1 MAGILVVHG
10 IGQEREGPSTLQA
23 RLFPAL
29 RDGILRAGADIGP
42 EDVSFASY
50 GELFRPES
58 EFLAP
63 APRYEA
69 SDVQPGYEEELL
81 AALWQRAADCD
92 KAVIPPDEEVLSRTP
107 SVARRGLAALSR
119 SKFLAGI
126 AESAF
131 IGDLKQVSTYFDD
144 KKKRAAIQEK
154 VAGAIAGDTR
164 VIVGHS
170 LGSVVAYEVLFAH
183 PHEQVRALVTLGS
196 PLGLR
201 NVVFDRLRPAPAAPP
216 GSKRAVG
223 AWPPVRMWA
232 NVADTGDVVAAVEDL
247 RPLFGAGIRQLRV
260 HNGAKAHDMTSYLT
274 DPRTGEL
281 ILAGLDA

>member
-1 MAGILVVHG
+1 MAGILMVHG
-10 IGQEREGPSTLQA
+10 IGQELEGPSTLQA

-29 RDGILRAGADIGP
+29 RDGILGAGADMDPAG
-42 EDVSFASY
+42 VSFASY
-50 GELFRPES
+50 GGLFREES

-63 APRYEA
+63 APRYDPC
-69 SDVQPGYEEELL
+69 DVQPGYEEDLLL
-81 AALWQRAADCD
+81 ALWERAASCD
-92 KAVIPPDEEVLSRTP
+92 EAVFPPGEEALSRTP
-107 SVARRGLAALSR
+107 SVARRALAGLSR
-119 SKFLAGI
+119 SRFLAGI

-131 IGDLKQVSTYFDD
+131 IGDLKQVSRYFGDD
-144 KKKRAAIQEK
+144 GMRAAIQEK

-183 PHEQVRALVTLGS
+183 PHPQVRALVTLGS
-196 PLGLR
+196 PLGLP
-201 NVVFDRLRPAPAAPP
+201 NVVFDRLRPAPAAAA
-216 GSKRAVG
+216 GSTKVTG
-223 AWPPVRMWA
+223 AWPPVRLWA

-247 RPLFGAGIRQLRV
+247 RPLFGGRIHQLRV

-274 DPRTGEL
+274 DPRTGQL

>member
-1 MAGILVVHG
+1 MTSILVVHG
-10 IGQEREGPSTLQA
+10 IGQELEGPSTLQA

-29 RDGILRAGADIGP
+29 RDGLLRAGSDI
-42 EDVSFASY
+42 DASDASFASY

-63 APRYEA
+63 APRYNA
-69 SDVQPGYEEELL
+69 SDVQPGYEEDLLL
-81 AALWQRAADCD
+81 ALWESAAASD
-92 KAVIPPDEEVLSRTP
+92 KTVIPPDEEVLSRAP
-107 SVARRGLAALSR
+107 VVARRALAALSR

-126 AESAF
+126 GESAF
-131 IGDLKQVSTYFDD
+131 IGDLKQVSKYFKDI
-144 KKKRAAIQEK
+144 KMRAAIQDK
-154 VAGAIAGDTR
+154 VAKAIADDTR

-170 LGSVVAYEVLFAH
+170 LGSVVAYEVLFAYSH
-183 PHEQVRALVTLGS
+183 PQVRALVTLGS

-201 NVVFDRLRPAPAAPP
+201 NIVFDRLTPAPAAVP
-216 GSKRAVG
+216 GSKQVMG

-232 NVADTGDVVAAVEDL
+232 NVADTGDIVAAVENL
-247 RPLFGAGIRQLRV
+247 RPLFGDEIRQLRV

-274 DPRTGEL
+274 DRGTGEL

>member
-10 IGQEREGPSTLQA
+10 IGQELEGPSTLQA
-23 RLFPAL
+23 RLFPPL
-29 RDGILRAGADIGP
+29 RDGILRAGADIDAS
-42 EDVSFASY
+42 DVSFASY
-50 GELFRPES
+50 GELFRPQS

-63 APRYEA
+63 ARRYDA
-69 SDVQPGYEEELL
+69 ADVLPGYEEDLL
-81 AALWQRAADCD
+81 MALWESAAHSDES
-92 KAVIPPDEEVLSRTP
+92 VIPPDEEVLGRTP
-107 SVARRGLAALSR
+107 AVARRALAALSR

-131 IGDLKQVSTYFDD
+131 IGDLKQVSTYFGDE
-144 KKKRAAIQEK
+144 RMRTAIQET
-154 VAGAIAGDTR
+154 VAAAIADDTR

-183 PHEQVRALVTLGS
+183 PHRQVRALITLGS

-201 NVVFDRLRPAPAAPP
+201 NIVFDRLRPAPAAVT
-216 GSKRAVG
+216 GSKKVMG
-223 AWPPVRMWA
+223 AWPPVRMWG
-232 NVADTGDVVAAVEDL
+232 NVADTGDIVAAEENL
-247 RPLFGAGIRQLRV
+247 QPLFGAEIRQLRV

-274 DPRTGEL
+274 DRGTGQL

>member
-10 IGQEREGPSTLQA
+10 IGQELEGPSTLHA

-29 RDGILRAGADIGP
+29 RDGLLRAGADIGP
-42 EDVSFASY
+42 EAVSFASY
-50 GELFRPES
+50 GELFRPRS

-63 APRYEA
+63 TVHYDA
-69 SDVQPGYEEELL
+69 SDVQPGYEEDLL
-81 AALWQRAADCD
+81 MALWERAASCD
-92 KAVIPPDEEVLSRTP
+92 GAVIPPDEEVLGRTP
-107 SVARRGLAALSR
+107 SVARRGVAALSR

-126 AESAF
+126 GESAF
-131 IGDLKQVSTYFDD
+131 VGDLKQVSTYFKDE
-144 KKKRAAIQEK
+144 KMRTAIQEMA
-154 VAGAIAGDTR
+154 AGAIAEDTR

-170 LGSVVAYEVLFAH
+170 LGSVVAYEVLLAH
-183 PHEQVRALVTLGS
+183 AHQQVRALVTLGS

-201 NVVFDRLRPAPAAPP
+201 NVVFDRLRPAPAAVP
-216 GSKRAVG
+216 GSKQVMG

-232 NVADTGDVVAAVEDL
+232 NVADTGDIVAAVEDL
-247 RPLFGAGIRQLRV
+247 RPLFGAEIRQLRV

-274 DPRTGEL
+274 DPGTGQL

>member
-29 RDGILRAGADIGP
+29 RDGILRAGADIDP
-42 EDVSFASY
+42 DDVSFASY

-63 APRYEA
+63 APRYDA

-81 AALWQRAADCD
+81 AALWERAAECD
-92 KAVIPPDEEVLSRTP
+92 RAVIPPDEEVLSRTP
-107 SVARRGLAALSR
+107 AVARRALAALSR
-119 SKFLAGI
+119 SKFLAGV

-131 IGDLKQVSTYFDD
+131 IGDLKQVSTYFGD
-144 KKKRAAIQEK
+144 KKMRAAVQEK
-154 VAGAIAGDTR
+154 VAGAIADNTR

-170 LGSVVAYEVLFAH
+170 LGSVVSYEVLFAH
-183 PHEQVRALVTLGS
+183 PHQQVGALVTLGS

-201 NVVFDRLRPAPAAPP
+201 NVVFDRLAPAPAAVA
-216 GSKRAVG
+216 GSTRAMG
-223 AWPPVRMWA
+223 AWPPIRMWG
-232 NVADTGDVVAAVEDL
+232 NVADSGDVVAAVEDL
-247 RPLFGAGIRQLRV
+247 RPLFGNEIRQLRV

>member
-10 IGQEREGPSTLQA
+10 VGQEAQGPSTLQA

-42 EDVSFASY
+42 DDVSFASY

-63 APRYEA
+63 APRYDA
-69 SDVQPGYEEELL
+69 SDVRPGYEEDLL
-81 AALWQRAADCD
+81 AALWERAADRD
-92 KAVIPPDEEVLSRTP
+92 EAVIPPDEEVLGRTP
-107 SVARRGLAALSR
+107 AVARRALAALSR
-119 SKFLAGI
+119 SKFLAGT
-126 AESAF
+126 AEAAF
-131 IGDLKQVSTYFDD
+131 IGDLKQVSTYFGD
-144 KKKRAAIQEK
+144 KKMRAAVQEK
-154 VAGAIAGDTR
+154 VAAAIADDTR
-164 VIVGHS
+164 LIVGHS
-170 LGSVVAYEVLFAH
+170 LGSVVVYEVLFAH
-183 PHEQVRALVTLGS
+183 PHQQVRALVTLGS

-201 NVVFDRLRPAPAAPP
+201 NVVFDRLTPAPAAVP
-216 GSKRAVG
+216 GSNQVMG

-247 RPLFGAGIRQLRV
+247 RPLFGAGIHQLRV

>member
-29 RDGILRAGADIGP
+29 RDGILRAGADISP
-42 EDVSFASY
+42 EGVSFASY

-154 VAGAIAGDTR
+154 VAGAIADDTR

>member
-10 IGQEREGPSTLQA
+10 IGQELEGPSTLQA

-29 RDGILRAGADIGP
+29 RDGILRAGRDIGQ

-50 GELFRPES
+50 GELFREES

-63 APRYEA
+63 APRYDA
-69 SDVQPGYEEELL
+69 SDVQPGYEEDLL
-81 AALWQRAADCD
+81 AALWERAASSD
-92 KAVIPPDEEVLSRTP
+92 ASVIPPDEEVLGRAP
-107 SVARRGLAALSR
+107 SVAGRALAALSR

-126 AESAF
+126 GESAF
-131 IGDLKQVSTYFDD
+131 IGDLKQVSTYFGDAGM
-144 KKKRAAIQEK
+144 RTAIQEM

-164 VIVGHS
+164 VIVAHS

-183 PHEQVRALVTLGS
+183 PHQQVGALVTLGS

-201 NVVFDRLRPAPAAPP
+201 NVVFDRLTPAPAAVP
-216 GSKRAVG
+216 GSNRVMG

-232 NVADTGDVVAAVEDL
+232 NVADTGDIVAAVEDL
-247 RPLFGAGIRQLRV
+247 RPLFGDKIRQLRV

-274 DPRTGEL
+274 DPRTGQL

>member
-10 IGQEREGPSTLQA
+10 IGQELEGPSTLQA

-29 RDGILRAGADIGP
+29 RDGILRAHGDIGQG
-42 EDVSFASY
+42 DVSFASY
-50 GELFRPES
+50 GELFRPKS

-63 APRYEA
+63 APRYHA
-69 SDVQPGYEEELL
+69 SDVRPGYEEDLLL
-81 AALWQRAADCD
+81 ALWERAASCD
-92 KAVIPPDEEVLSRTP
+92 GAVIPPDTEVLSRTP
-107 SVARRGLAALSR
+107 AVARRALAALSR
-119 SKFLAGI
+119 SKYLAGI

-131 IGDLKQVSTYFDD
+131 IGDLKQVSRYFGDD
-144 KKKRAAIQEK
+144 DMRTAIQEK
-154 VAGAIAGDTR
+154 VAGAIADDTR

-183 PHEQVRALVTLGS
+183 PHPQVSALVTLGS

-201 NVVFDRLRPAPAAPP
+201 NVVFDRLRPAPAAVM
-216 GSKRAVG
+216 GSKRDMG

-232 NVADTGDVVAAVEDL
+232 NVADTGDIVAAVEDL
-247 RPLFGAGIRQLRV
+247 RPLFGDEIRQLRV

-274 DPRTGEL
+274 DPGTGEL
-281 ILAGLDA
+281 ILAGFDA

>member
-154 VAGAIAGDTR
+154 VAGAIADDTR

-183 PHEQVRALVTLGS
+183 PHEEVRALVTLGS

>member
-10 IGQEREGPSTLQA
+10 IGQELEGPSALQA

-29 RDGILRAGADIGP
+29 RDGILRAGGDIGQG
-42 EDVSFASY
+42 DVSFASY
-50 GELFRPES
+50 GELFRPKS

-63 APRYEA
+63 APSYDA
-69 SDVQPGYEEELL
+69 SDVQPGYEEDLL
-81 AALWQRAADCD
+81 MALWKRAANCNG
-92 KAVIPPDEEVLSRTP
+92 AVIPPDEEVLSRTP
-107 SVARRGLAALSR
+107 AVARRALAALSR

-126 AESAF
+126 GESAF
-131 IGDLKQVSTYFDD
+131 IGDLKQVSTYFGDAGM
-144 KKKRAAIQEK
+144 RTAIQEK
-154 VAGAIAGDTR
+154 VADAIAEDTR

-183 PHEQVRALVTLGS
+183 PHRQVRALVTLGS

-201 NVVFDRLRPAPAAPP
+201 NVVFDRLKPAPAVVP
-216 GSKRAVG
+216 GSKQAMG
-223 AWPPVRMWA
+223 AWPPVRIWA
-232 NVADTGDVVAAVEDL
+232 NVTDAGDVVAAVEDL
-247 RPLFGAGIRQLRV
+247 RPLFGDEIRQLRV

-274 DPRTGEL
+274 DPGTGQL

>member
-10 IGQEREGPSTLQA
+10 IGQELEGPSTLHA

-29 RDGILRAGADIGP
+29 RDGLLRAGADIGP

-50 GELFRPES
+50 GELFRPRS

-63 APRYEA
+63 TVHYDA
-69 SDVQPGYEEELL
+69 SDVRPGYEEDLL
-81 AALWQRAADCD
+81 MALWERAASCD
-92 KAVIPPDEEVLSRTP
+92 GAVIPPDEEVLGRTP
-107 SVARRGLAALSR
+107 SVARRGVAALSR

-126 AESAF
+126 GESAF
-131 IGDLKQVSTYFDD
+131 VGDLKQVSTYFKDE
-144 KKKRAAIQEK
+144 KMRTAIQEI
-154 VAGAIAGDTR
+154 VAGVIAEDTR

-170 LGSVVAYEVLFAH
+170 LGSVVAYEVLFAD
-183 PHEQVRALVTLGS
+183 PHQQVRALVTLGS

-201 NVVFDRLRPAPAAPP
+201 NVVFDRLRPAPAAVP
-216 GSKRAVG
+216 GSKQVMG

-232 NVADTGDVVAAVEDL
+232 NVADTGDIVAAVEDL
-247 RPLFGAGIRQLRV
+247 RPLFGAEIRQLRV
-260 HNGAKAHDMTSYLT
+260 HNGAQAHDMTSYLT
-274 DPRTGEL
+274 DPGTGQL

>member
-10 IGQEREGPSTLQA
+10 IGQELEGPSTLHA

-29 RDGILRAGADIGP
+29 HDGLLRAGADIGP
-42 EDVSFASY
+42 EDVTFASY
-50 GELFRPES
+50 GELFRPRS

-63 APRYEA
+63 TVHYDA
-69 SDVQPGYEEELL
+69 SDVQPGYEEDLL
-81 AALWQRAADCD
+81 MALWERAAGCD
-92 KAVIPPDEEVLSRTP
+92 GAVIPPDEEVLGHTP
-107 SVARRGLAALSR
+107 SVARRGVAALSR

-126 AESAF
+126 GESAF
-131 IGDLKQVSTYFDD
+131 VGDLKQVSTYFKDE
-144 KKKRAAIQEK
+144 KMRTATQEM
-154 VAGAIAGDTR
+154 VAGAIAEDTR

-183 PHEQVRALVTLGS
+183 SHQQVRALVTLGS

-201 NVVFDRLRPAPAAPP
+201 NVVFDRLRPAPAAVP
-216 GSKRAVG
+216 GSNQVMG

-232 NVADTGDVVAAVEDL
+232 NVADTGDIVAAVEDL
-247 RPLFGAGIRQLRV
+247 RPLFGADIRQLRV

-274 DPRTGEL
+274 DPGTGQL

>member
-10 IGQEREGPSTLQA
+10 IGQELEGPSTLHA
-23 RLFPAL
+23 RLSPAL
-29 RDGILRAGADIGP
+29 RDGLLRAGADIGP

-50 GELFRPES
+50 GELFRPRS

-63 APRYEA
+63 TVHYDA
-69 SDVQPGYEEELL
+69 SDVQPGYEEDLL
-81 AALWQRAADCD
+81 MALWERAASCD
-92 KAVIPPDEEVLSRTP
+92 GAVIPPDEEVLGRTP
-107 SVARRGLAALSR
+107 SVARRGVAALSR

-126 AESAF
+126 GESAF
-131 IGDLKQVSTYFDD
+131 VGDLKQVSTYFKDE
-144 KKKRAAIQEK
+144 KMRTAIQQM
-154 VAGAIAGDTR
+154 VAGAIAEDTR

-183 PHEQVRALVTLGS
+183 SHQRVRALVTLGS

-201 NVVFDRLRPAPAAPP
+201 NVVFDRLRPAPAAVP
-216 GSKRAVG
+216 GSKQVMG

-232 NVADTGDVVAAVEDL
+232 NVADTGDIVAAVEDL

-274 DPRTGEL
+274 DPGTGQL

>member
-29 RDGILRAGADIGP
+29 RDGILRAGADISP
-42 EDVSFASY
+42 EGVSFASY

-154 VAGAIAGDTR
+154 VAGAIADDTR

-183 PHEQVRALVTLGS
+183 PHEEVRALVTLGS

>member
-10 IGQEREGPSTLQA
+10 IGQEVQGPSTLQA

-29 RDGILRAGADIGP
+29 RDGILRAGADIGQQ
-42 EDVSFASY
+42 DVSFASY

-63 APRYEA
+63 APRYDA
-69 SDVQPGYEEELL
+69 SDVDTGYEEALL
-81 AALWQRAADCD
+81 EALWQRAADCD
-92 KAVIPPDEEVLSRTP
+92 EAVIPPDEEVLGRTP
-107 SVARRGLAALSR
+107 VVARRALAALSR

-131 IGDLKQVSTYFDD
+131 IGDLKQVSTYFGD
-144 KKKRAAIQEK
+144 KKTRADVQEK
-154 VAGAIAGDTR
+154 VAAAIADDTR

-183 PHEQVRALVTLGS
+183 PHQQVRALVTLGS

-201 NVVFDRLRPAPAAPP
+201 NVVFDRLTPAPAAVP
-216 GSKRAVG
+216 GSKQVMG
-223 AWPPVRMWA
+223 AWPPVGMWA

-247 RPLFGAGIRQLRV
+247 RPLFGSGIRQLRV
-260 HNGAKAHDMTSYLT
+260 YNGAKAHDMTSYLT

-281 ILAGLDA
+281 ILAGLHA

>member
-1 MAGILVVHG
+1 MAGVLVVHG
-10 IGQEREGPSTLQA
+10 IGQELEGPSTLHA

-29 RDGILRAGADIGP
+29 RDGLLRAGADIGP

-50 GELFRPES
+50 GELFRPRS

-63 APRYEA
+63 TVHYDA
-69 SDVQPGYEEELL
+69 SDVQPGFEEDLL
-81 AALWQRAADCD
+81 MALWERAASCD
-92 KAVIPPDEEVLSRTP
+92 RAVIPPDEEVLGRTP
-107 SVARRGLAALSR
+107 SVARRGVAALSR

-126 AESAF
+126 GESAF
-131 IGDLKQVSTYFDD
+131 VGDLKQVSTYFKDE
-144 KKKRAAIQEK
+144 KMRTAIQEMA
-154 VAGAIAGDTR
+154 AGAIAEDTR

-170 LGSVVAYEVLFAH
+170 LGSVVAYEVLFAYSH
-183 PHEQVRALVTLGS
+183 QQVRALVTLGS

-201 NVVFDRLRPAPAAPP
+201 NVVFDRLRPAPAAVP
-216 GSKRAVG
+216 GSKQVMG

-232 NVADTGDVVAAVEDL
+232 NVADTGDIVAAVEDL
-247 RPLFGAGIRQLRV
+247 RPLFGAEIRQLRV

-274 DPRTGEL
+274 DPGTGQL

>member
-42 EDVSFASY
+42 EGVSFASY

-154 VAGAIAGDTR
+154 VAGAIADDTR

>member
-10 IGQEREGPSTLQA
+10 IGQQPEGPSTLQA

-29 RDGILRAGADIGP
+29 RDGLLRAGAEIGP

-50 GELFRPES
+50 GELFRPRS

-63 APRYEA
+63 TVHYDA
-69 SDVQPGYEEELL
+69 SDVQPGYEEDLL
-81 AALWQRAADCD
+81 MALWERAASCD
-92 KAVIPPDEEVLSRTP
+92 GAVIPPDEEVLGRTS
-107 SVARRGLAALSR
+107 SVARRGVAALSR
-119 SKFLAGI
+119 AKFLAGI
-126 AESAF
+126 GESAF
-131 IGDLKQVSTYFDD
+131 VGDLKQVSTYFKD
-144 KKKRAAIQEK
+144 KEMRTAIREK
-154 VAGAIAGDTR
+154 VAGAVTEDTQ

-170 LGSVVAYEVLFAH
+170 LGSVVAYEILFAY
-183 PHEQVRALVTLGS
+183 PHQRVRALVTLGS

-201 NVVFDRLRPAPAAPP
+201 NIVFDRLMPAPAAVP
-216 GSKRAVG
+216 GSKRVMG

-232 NVADTGDVVAAVEDL
+232 NVADTGDIVAAVEDL
-247 RPLFGAGIRQLRV
+247 RPLFGAEIRQLRV

-274 DPRTGEL
+274 DPGTGQL